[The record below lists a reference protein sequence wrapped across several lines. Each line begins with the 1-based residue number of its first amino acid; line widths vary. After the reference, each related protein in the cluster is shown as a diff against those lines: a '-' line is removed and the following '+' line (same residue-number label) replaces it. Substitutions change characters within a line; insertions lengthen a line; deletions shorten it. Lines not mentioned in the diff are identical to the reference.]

1 MTNYAKDNTF
11 IGGAATFEFDS
22 SNSDEIKALIEKEII
37 TINSGDGSISITK
50 DHTLSIG
57 EHNIQVKVSNRKN
70 KEGVVKPLTITVYKN
85 PNSMDDTHFVSWGT
99 NVETPYE
106 IGVKQDFTPKK
117 ESTSLYR
124 NIIRFPNRGN
134 ITSELLSLIHI

>member
-57 EHNIQVKVSNRKN
+57 EHNIQVKVSNRK
-70 KEGVVKPLTITVYKN
+70 
-85 PNSMDDTHFVSWGT
+85 
-99 NVETPYE
+99 
-106 IGVKQDFTPKK
+106 KQKK
-117 ESTSLYR
+117 V
-124 NIIRFPNRGN
+124 
-134 ITSELLSLIHI
+134 